1 MAVIISSDV
10 LDRIDDYA
18 VALSRYPI
26 PMERAHEKVDKL
38 IATLNRLDTSLS
50 IPPIC
55 VHKDLGQILDAS
67 GKPINKNLRRFNY
80 ADESGFQW
88 AFACLFLEE
97 NETTTVI
104 ITKMMAASFVK
115 ESIEAVILPILEFN
129 QRLSA
134 IR

>member
-55 VHKDLGQILDAS
+55 VHKDLA
-67 GKPINKNLRRFNY
+67 KY
-80 ADESGFQW
+80 
-88 AFACLFLEE
+88 
-97 NETTTVI
+97 
-104 ITKMMAASFVK
+104 
-115 ESIEAVILPILEFN
+115 
-129 QRLSA
+129 
-134 IR
+134 